1 MIGRIQP
8 RRAQYKNFLVA
19 DEPIYHVNLP
29 TTLIHLFLGS
39 QAVRMVHK
47 YIQKIKVDRFTRL
60 TPVWED
66 EFVEGSIQDNLFAG
80 LGTSSNAGYQVR
92 MFNTENRKM

>member
-1 MIGRIQP
+1 M
-8 RRAQYKNFLVA
+8 
-19 DEPIYHVNLP
+19 
-29 TTLIHLFLGS
+29 
-39 QAVRMVHK
+39 RMVHK

-80 LGTSSNAGYQVR
+80 LGTSSNTGYQVDINCHDVNLR
-92 MFNTENRKM
+92 NRNSLGERFLSILRKGQVIRKRTGYQYNHLQH

>member
-1 MIGRIQP
+1 M
-8 RRAQYKNFLVA
+8 A

-80 LGTSSNAGYQVR
+80 LGTSSNAGYQVLTV
-92 MFNTENRKM
+92 NV